1 MRTHQ
6 VECHTKTIEPLDFV
20 DLTDE
25 IQGVLDES
33 GIEDGQVT
41 IFTPQTACA
50 IVVNERESGL
60 LSDVRR
66 ALDRLGDVD
75 APRGRGMIG
84 SCSVVLPVAAGKLRL
99 GKWQRVLL
107 IELEDGAERSV
118 VIQIVGE

>member
-6 VECHTKTIEPLDFV
+6 AECHTKTIEPLDFV

-25 IQGVLDES
+25 VQGVIDES

-41 IFTPQTACA
+41 VFTPQTECV

-66 ALDRLGDVD
+66 ALDRLHSGG
-75 APRGRGMIG
+75 ASKGRAMIG
-84 SCSVVLPVAAGKLRL
+84 SCSVVLPAEAGKLRL
-99 GKWQRVLL
+99 GTWQRVLL
-107 IELEDGAERSV
+107 VELEEGAERSV
-118 VIQIVGE
+118 VVQIVGE